1 MKLYTNLH
9 HFLQVL
15 LLVALFAYLQQPL
28 QAQQPQQPSKEAGE
42 DNANQQV
49 EDLIDVIADEISD
62 SEVSND
68 TYVDQFS
75 DLLDDPI
82 DLNKANFEQLSELDP
97 LLNREQI
104 NGILDYRDR
113 VGEFISKYELQAVP
127 ELDLATIRKIEPF
140 IRAGGDLMRFNVPFK
155 DLLTKGT
162 HQVFFRYS
170 QILEAQRGYQKLDTL
185 PDGTAYSQY
194 AGSQQRLYARYRY
207 NYGNKI
213 SYGVTGEKDPGE
225 EFFKGSNRKGFDF
238 YSAHFYLRDFGP
250 FKHLAL
256 GDYQVRL
263 GQGLVAWSGLGQRK
277 SAFVMQIMRQ
287 GQTIQPYT
295 SVNEALFFRGAAAT
309 VGLGKKWEATVLGSW
324 RKRDANV
331 IDTTNAGNYNLID
344 IETGEV
350 VDEFSLEDSDIGDI
364 TSLQTSGLHRTQ
376 SEILDRDAIDQY
388 NIGGNIAYKTRP
400 LSVGFNALYT
410 KLSRELSPAD
420 MPYNY
425 YRFSGSSL
433 LNMSIDYK
441 ALVRNFTFFGETAMS
456 DNGGIATLNGMLLSL
471 DKRIFMSVAQRY
483 YAPNYQ
489 SLFASAFGE
498 NTLPANE
505 SGLFFGL
512 TAKPIK
518 NWTLTAYYD
527 LYRSPWLRFKTDG
540 PSNGYDALLRL
551 TWTPVRELETYVQYR
566 YENKKSNSPNNTT
579 DTDFLDDNVRSSFR
593 YQIDY
598 KLTKA
603 VRLRSRAEFSW
614 FHAGDNPHEKGYA
627 VMQDIIVKPLGS
639 PLSFNARFALFDTDS
654 YNTRIYA
661 YENDVLYVFSIPPY
675 YYRGSRYYLTVRY
688 RVLKNVDVWLRYSQT
703 FWSNQN
709 EVGSGNDLIDG
720 QTRSEIK
727 AMIRV
732 KL

>member
-1 MKLYTNLH
+1 MKKIIQTYRFGAPLLS
-9 HFLQVL
+9 VL
-15 LLVALFAYLQQPL
+15 LLLLCLQM
-28 QAQQPQQPSKEAGE
+28 QAQKQPSKDAGE

-49 EDLIDVIADEISD
+49 EDLIDVIADEVSD

-68 TYVDQFS
+68 TYVERFS
-75 DLLDDPI
+75 DFLDDPL
-82 DLNKANFEQLSELDP
+82 DMNKATFEQLSELDP
-97 LLNREQI
+97 LLSREQI
-104 NGILDYRDR
+104 EGILKYREQ
-113 VGEFISKYELQAVP
+113 VGDFISKYELQSVP
-127 ELDLATIRKIEPF
+127 ELDLATIRKIDPF
-140 IRAGGDLMRFNVPFK
+140 VKAGGDLMRFNVPFK
-155 DLLTKGT
+155 DLMTKGT

-170 QILEAQRGYQKLDTL
+170 QILESQRGYQKIDTL

-194 AGSQQRLYARYRY
+194 AGSPQRLYARYRY

-238 YSAHFYLRDFGP
+238 YSAHFYMRDVGP
-250 FKHLAL
+250 LKHLAL
-256 GDYQVRL
+256 GDYELRL

-287 GQTIQPYT
+287 GQTIRPYT
-295 SVNEALFFRGAAAT
+295 SINEALFHRGAAAT
-309 VGLGKKWEATVLGSW
+309 IGLGKKWEATAFGSW

-331 IDTTNAGNYNLID
+331 IDTTNAGDYNLVD

-350 VDEFSLEDSDIGDI
+350 VDEFAVEDADIGDI

-376 SEILDRDAIDQY
+376 SEIKDRNAIDQY
-388 NIGGNIAYKTRP
+388 TMGGNISYKTRP
-400 LSVGFNALYT
+400 LSVGFNALYSR
-410 KLSRELSPAD
+410 LSRELSPAD
-420 MPYNY
+420 LPYNI
-425 YRFSGSSL
+425 YRFSGNSL
-433 LNMSIDYK
+433 LDMSVDYK

-471 DKRIFMSVAQRY
+471 DKKIFMSVAQRY
-483 YAPNYQ
+483 YSPTYQ
-489 SLFASAFGE
+489 SLFGAAFGE
-498 NTLPANE
+498 NSLPNNE

-540 PSNGYDALLRL
+540 PSHGYDALVRL

-566 YENKKSNSPNNTT
+566 YENKKSNAPDNIT
-579 DTDFLDDNVRSSFR
+579 DSDFLDDNMRSSLR

-614 FHAGDNPHEKGYA
+614 FQAGDNPREKGYA

-661 YENDVLYVFSIPPY
+661 YENDVLFVFAIPPY
-675 YYRGSRYYLTVRY
+675 YYRGSRYYFTLRY
-688 RVLKNVDVWLRYSQT
+688 RLFKNVDVWLRYAQT
-703 FWSNQN
+703 YWSNQN
-709 EVGSGNDLIDG
+709 EIGSGNELING
-720 QTRSEIK
+720 HTRSEIK
-727 AMIRV
+727 AMLRV